1 MAGVA
6 KLVTEIAMQRLIK
19 IIVIWR

>member
-19 IIVIWR
+19 IIFIWR